1 MLIALCGIIARVR
14 SNPCHHTRSESEHM
28 YHQYGFQSPHS
39 ILATTGQEA
48 VRAAEEIGFP
58 VALKIAS
65 PDIIHKTDVGGVM
78 LNLSSSDQVHQAFD
92 RIISAARAAFPQ
104 ARLEGVEVQEMVT
117 GGTEIIIGLLDD
129 DQFGP
134 VIMFGLGGVFT
145 EVLRDVSFRV
155 LPIEREDA
163 RQMIREIQGYAVLQ
177 GYRGQPPVSEE
188 MLIQLLMNAAHMA
201 EDLAGRLQSADFN
214 PIVVWDD
221 QHRVLD
227 CKMIWYPEPRPTP
240 QQARPNTAYLDKFF
254 KASSVALVGASAT
267 LGRVGNAVLDSL
279 LNHDYRGKVYPIN
292 PTRSEIMGAK
302 TYPTLQ
308 AAPDDIELVVAA
320 VELRL
325 VPEIIRTC
333 ATKGIHNLV
342 VVSGGG
348 KELGGERAA
357 LEAEVRQLAR
367 ELGVRVIGPNCI
379 GVFDGYTRLDT
390 FFQIQQRMVRP
401 RPGTIA
407 MITQSGAVGIPFLE
421 LAADLGFSK
430 FVSYG
435 NRADVDEADL
445 LTYLA
450 DDPQTSLIA
459 MYVEGFEDGRKF
471 LEAARQVT
479 CKKPVII
486 FKVGRTERAARASIS
501 HTGFFGGSYGVAL
514 GAFRQAGVVPVDS
527 IEELLAVTKALAM
540 QPLAQG
546 NRVAMISNGAG
557 TMVQGIDLLKPNGME
572 LPELSPESLARLRR
586 VYPPYYIIQNPVDV
600 TGSGTAADYEMG
612 IETLLQDENVDIVM
626 PWFVFQDTPLEE
638 DIVPRLGHL
647 NRCYDKPILV
657 GTLGGPYTMRMS
669 QALEAEGVPV
679 FQGVRD
685 WVAAARG
692 SWLAGQ
698 RLIK

>member
-1 MLIALCGIIARVR
+1 
-14 SNPCHHTRSESEHM
+14 M
-28 YHQYGFQSPHS
+28 YRQYGFQSPRS
-39 ILATTGQEA
+39 ILVTTIQEA
-48 VRAAEEIGFP
+48 VHAAKEIGFP
-58 VALKIAS
+58 VALKVAS
-65 PDIIHKTDVGGVM
+65 PDIVHKTDIGGVI
-78 LNLSSSDQVHQAFD
+78 LNLSSVDQVRQAFD
-92 RIISAARAAFPQ
+92 RIVSAARVAFPQ
-104 ARLEGVEVQEMVT
+104 ARLEGVEVQEMVA

-129 DQFGP
+129 AQFGP

-155 LPIEREDA
+155 LPIERDDA
-163 RQMIREIQGYAVLQ
+163 SQMIREIQGYAVLQ
-177 GYRGQPPVSEE
+177 GYRGRQPVSEE
-188 MLIQLLMNAAHMA
+188 MLIELLMNAARMG

-214 PIVVWDD
+214 PIVVWGD

-227 CKMIWYPEPRPTP
+227 CKMIWHPESRPTL
-240 QQARPNTAYLDKFF
+240 QRAQPNTAYLDNFF

-267 LGRVGNAVLDSL
+267 PGRVGNAVLDSL
-279 LNHDYRGKVYPIN
+279 LNYDYRGKVYPIN
-292 PTRSEIMGAK
+292 PTRNEIMGAK

-308 AAPDDIELVVAA
+308 EAPDDIELVVAA

-333 ATKGIHNLV
+333 SAKGIHNLV
-342 VVSGGG
+342 VISGGG

-401 RPGTIA
+401 RPGSIA

-450 DDPQTSLIA
+450 EDPQTSLIA

-471 LEAARQVT
+471 LEAARRVT
-479 CKKPVII
+479 RKKPVII

-540 QPLAQG
+540 QPLAKG

-557 TMVQGIDLLKPNGME
+557 TMVQGIDLLKPNGLE
-572 LPELSPESLARLRR
+572 IPELSSESLARLRQA
-586 VYPPYYIIQNPVDV
+586 YPPYYIVQNPVDV
-600 TGSGTAADYEMG
+600 TGSGTAVDYEVG

-638 DIVPRLGHL
+638 DIVQRLGHL
-647 NRCYDKPILV
+647 NHRYDKPILV
-657 GTLGGPYTMRMS
+657 GTLGGPYTIQMS
-669 QALEAEGVPV
+669 QALEAKGVPV

-685 WVAAARG
+685 WIAAARG
-692 SWLAGQ
+692 SWLAGR
-698 RLIK
+698 RLIR

>member
-1 MLIALCGIIARVR
+1 
-14 SNPCHHTRSESEHM
+14 M
-28 YHQYGFQSPHS
+28 YHQYGFQSPRS
-39 ILATTGQEA
+39 VLAATPQEA
-48 VRAAEEIGFP
+48 IRAAEEIGFP
-58 VALKIAS
+58 VALKVSS
-65 PDIIHKTDVGGVM
+65 PDIVHKTDIGGVM
-78 LNLSSSDQVHQAFD
+78 LHLTSADQVRQAFE
-92 RIISAARAAFPQ
+92 RIISAAQTAFPQ

-117 GGTEIIIGLLDD
+117 GGTEVIIGLLDD
-129 DQFGP
+129 AQFGP

-155 LPIEREDA
+155 LPIDRGDA

-188 MLIQLLMNAAHMA
+188 MLIQLLMNAARMG

-214 PIVVWDD
+214 PIVVWGD

-227 CKMIWYPEPRPTP
+227 CKLIWYPEPRPAP
-240 QQARPNTAYLDKFF
+240 QRTQPNIAHLDKFF
-254 KASSVALVGASAT
+254 KAGGVALVGASAT
-267 LGRVGNAVLDSL
+267 PGRVGNAVLDSL
-279 LNHDYRGKVYPIN
+279 LNYDYRGKVYPIN
-292 PTRSEIMGAK
+292 PTRNEIMGAK

-308 AAPDDIELVVAA
+308 EAPDGIDLVVAA
-320 VELRL
+320 VELRY
-325 VPEIIRTC
+325 VPDIIRTC
-333 ATKGIHNLV
+333 ASKGIHNLV

-348 KELGGERAA
+348 KELGGERVA
-357 LEAEVRQLAR
+357 LEAEVRRLAR

-379 GVFDGYTRLDT
+379 GVFDGHTRLDT
-390 FFQIQQRMVRP
+390 FFQVQQRMVRP
-401 RPGTIA
+401 RPGSIA

-445 LTYLA
+445 LSYLS
-450 DDPQTSLIA
+450 DDPQTRLIA

-479 CKKPVII
+479 RKKPVVI

-540 QPLAQG
+540 QPLAKG

-557 TMVQGIDLLKPNGME
+557 TMVQGIDLLKPNGLE
-572 LPELSPESLARLRR
+572 IPDLSAESLARLRQA
-586 VYPPYYIIQNPVDV
+586 YPPYYIVQNPVDV
-600 TGSGTAADYEMG
+600 TGSGTSMDYEVG
-612 IETLLQDENVDIVM
+612 IETLLQDSNVDIVM

-638 DIVPRLGHL
+638 DIVQRLGRL
-647 NRCYDKPILV
+647 NRRSDKPILV

-685 WVAAARG
+685 WIAAARG

-698 RLIK
+698 RLMG

>member
-1 MLIALCGIIARVR
+1 
-14 SNPCHHTRSESEHM
+14 M
-28 YHQYGFQSPHS
+28 YHQYGFQSPRS
-39 ILATTGQEA
+39 ILAATVQEA

-65 PDIIHKTDVGGVM
+65 PDIVHKTDIGGVM
-78 LNLSSSDQVHQAFD
+78 LNLTGADQVHQAFD
-92 RIISAARAAFPQ
+92 RIISAARAALPQ

-117 GGTEIIIGLLDD
+117 CGTEIIIGLLDD
-129 DQFGP
+129 AQFGP
-134 VIMFGLGGVFT
+134 VIMFGLGGIFT
-145 EVLRDVSFRV
+145 EILRDVSFRV
-155 LPIEREDA
+155 LPIDHRDA
-163 RQMIREIQGYAVLQ
+163 RQMLREIQSYAVLQ

-188 MLIQLLMNAAHMA
+188 MLAQLLMNAARMG

-214 PIVVWDD
+214 PIVVWAD

-227 CKMIWYPEPRPTP
+227 CKMIWYPEPRPKL
-240 QQARPNTAYLDKFF
+240 QRAQPNTAYLDKFF

-267 LGRVGNAVLDSL
+267 PGRVGNAVLDSL
-279 LNHDYRGKVYPIN
+279 LNYEYRGKVYPIN
-292 PTRSEIMGAK
+292 PTRREIMGAK

-308 AAPDDIELVVAA
+308 EAPDDIELVVAA

-325 VPEIIRTC
+325 VPDIIRTC
-333 ATKGIHNLV
+333 AAKGIHNLV

-348 KELGGERAA
+348 KELGGERAV
-357 LEAEVRQLAR
+357 LEAEVRQLAHKL
-367 ELGVRVIGPNCI
+367 EVRVIGPNCI
-379 GVFDGYTRLDT
+379 GVFDGHTRLDT

-401 RPGTIA
+401 RPGSVA

-421 LAADLGFSK
+421 LAADLGFSR

-479 CKKPVII
+479 RQKPVVI

-501 HTGFFGGSYGVAL
+501 HTGFFGGSYDVAL

-527 IEELLAVTKALAM
+527 IEELLAVTKALVM
-540 QPLAQG
+540 QPPAKG

-557 TMVQGIDLLKPNGME
+557 TMVQGIDLLKPNGLE
-572 LPELSPESLARLRR
+572 IPELTSDSLARLRQA
-586 VYPPYYIIQNPVDV
+586 YPPYYIVQNPVDV

-612 IETLLQDENVDIVM
+612 IETLLQDNHVDIVM

-638 DIVPRLGHL
+638 DIVQRLGRL
-647 NRCYDKPILV
+647 NHRYGKPILV

-669 QALEAEGVPV
+669 RALEAEGVPV
-679 FQGVRD
+679 FQGVRN
-685 WVAAARG
+685 WIAAARG

-698 RLIK
+698 RLIR

>member
-1 MLIALCGIIARVR
+1 
-14 SNPCHHTRSESEHM
+14 M
-28 YHQYGFQSPHS
+28 YHQYDFQSPRS
-39 ILATTGQEA
+39 VLATSAQEA
-48 VRAAEEIGFP
+48 VQAAMEIGFP
-58 VALKIAS
+58 VVLKIAS
-65 PDIIHKTDVGGVM
+65 PDIVHKTDIGGVV
-78 LNLSSSDQVHQAFD
+78 LNLTSADQVRQAFD
-92 RIISAARAAFPQ
+92 RVVSAANAAFPQ
-104 ARLEGVEVQEMVT
+104 ARVEGVEVQEMIT

-129 DQFGP
+129 AQFGP

-155 LPIEREDA
+155 LPIGRDDA
-163 RQMIREIQGYAVLQ
+163 RQMIREIRGYAVLQ
-177 GYRGQPPVSEE
+177 GYRGMRPVSEE
-188 MLIQLLMNAAHMA
+188 MLVQLLLNASRMA
-201 EDLAGRLQSADFN
+201 EDWAGQLQSVDFN

-227 CKMIWYPEPRPTP
+227 CKLIWYQEPQPRPQRTS
-240 QQARPNTAYLDKFF
+240 PNTAYLDGFF
-254 KASSVALVGASAT
+254 KAKSVALVGASAT
-267 LGRVGNAVLDSL
+267 PGRVGNAVLDSL
-279 LNHDYRGKVYPIN
+279 LNYDYRGKVYPIN

-308 AAPDDIELVVAA
+308 EAPDDIELVVAA

-325 VPEIIRTC
+325 VPELIRTC
-333 ATKGIHNLV
+333 AAKGIHNLV

-348 KELGGERAA
+348 KELGGERAQI
-357 LEAEVRQLAR
+357 EAEVRQTAR

-390 FFQIQQRMVRP
+390 FFQVQQRMVRP
-401 RPGTIA
+401 RAGAIA

-421 LAADLGFSK
+421 LAADLGISK

-435 NRADVDEADL
+435 NRVDVDEADL
-445 LTYLA
+445 LAYLA
-450 DDPQTSLIA
+450 DDAQTKLIA

-471 LEAARQVT
+471 LEVARQVT
-479 CKKPVII
+479 YKKPVVI

-540 QPLAQG
+540 QPLARG
-546 NRVAMISNGAG
+546 NRIAMISNGAG
-557 TMVQGIDLLKPNGME
+557 TMVQGIDLLKPNGLE
-572 LPELSPESLARLRR
+572 IPDLSPESLARLRQT
-586 VYPPYYIIQNPVDV
+586 YPPYYIVQNPIDV
-600 TGSGTAADYEMG
+600 TGSGTAADYEVG
-612 IETLLQDENVDIVM
+612 IETLLQDANIDIVM

-638 DIVPRLGHL
+638 DIVTRLGRL
-647 NRCYDKPILV
+647 NRRYEKPILV
-657 GTLGGPYTMRMS
+657 GTLGGAYTMRMS
-669 QALEAEGVPV
+669 RALEAEGVPV

-685 WVAAARG
+685 WIAAARG

-698 RLIK
+698 RRLSANLTA

>member
-1 MLIALCGIIARVR
+1 
-14 SNPCHHTRSESEHM
+14 M
-28 YHQYGFQSPHS
+28 YHQYGFQSPRS
-39 ILATTGQEA
+39 VLAATAQEA
-48 VRAAEEIGFP
+48 AYAAEEIGFP

-65 PDIIHKTDVGGVM
+65 PDIVHKTDIGGVV
-78 LNLSSSDQVHQAFD
+78 LNLTSADHVRQAFD
-92 RIISAARAAFPQ
+92 RIVSAARTAFPQ
-104 ARLEGVEVQEMVT
+104 ARLEGVEVQEMVV

-129 DQFGP
+129 AQFGP

-155 LPIEREDA
+155 LPIEHSDA
-163 RQMIREIQGYAVLQ
+163 RQMIREIQGYPVLQ
-177 GYRGQPPVSEE
+177 GYRGRSPVSEE
-188 MLIQLLMNAAHMA
+188 MLIQLLMNAARMG

-227 CKMIWYPEPRPTP
+227 CKLIWYPEPRPTL
-240 QQARPNTAYLDKFF
+240 QRAQPNTAYLDKFF

-267 LGRVGNAVLDSL
+267 PGRVGNAVLDSL
-279 LNHDYRGKVYPIN
+279 LNYDYRGKVYPIN

-308 AAPDDIELVVAA
+308 EAPDDIELVVAA

-325 VPEIIRTC
+325 VPDIIRAC
-333 ATKGIHNLV
+333 AAKGIHNLV

-357 LEAEVRQLAR
+357 LEAEVRQLAH

-379 GVFDGYTRLDT
+379 GVFDGHTRLDT
-390 FFQIQQRMVRP
+390 FFQIQQRMIRP
-401 RPGTIA
+401 RPGSIA

-421 LAADLGFSK
+421 LVADLGFSK

-471 LEAARQVT
+471 LEAARRVT
-479 CKKPVII
+479 RKKPVII

-527 IEELLAVTKALAM
+527 IEELVAVTKALAM
-540 QPLAQG
+540 QPLAKG

-557 TMVQGIDLLKPNGME
+557 TMVQGIDLLKPNGLE
-572 LPELSPESLARLRR
+572 IPELSPESLARLRQ
-586 VYPPYYIIQNPVDV
+586 VYPPYYVVQNPVDV
-600 TGSGTAADYEMG
+600 TGSGTAADYEVG

-638 DIVPRLGHL
+638 EIVQRLGRL
-647 NRCYDKPILV
+647 NHRYDKPILV

-685 WVAAARG
+685 WIAAARG

-698 RLIK
+698 RLAK